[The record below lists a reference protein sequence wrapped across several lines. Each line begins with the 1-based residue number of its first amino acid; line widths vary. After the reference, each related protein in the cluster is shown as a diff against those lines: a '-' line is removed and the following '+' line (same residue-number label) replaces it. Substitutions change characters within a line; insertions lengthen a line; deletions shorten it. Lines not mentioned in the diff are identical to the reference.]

1 MCCFVGLKD
10 GPLMFALDSKNT
22 IVHCMSAV
30 DGSLHY
36 MKTNKIADFK
46 PFTCLQVNNNEIY
59 AGSTNGSV
67 YVFESRSGE
76 YLKEI
81 PF

>member
-36 MKTNKIADFK
+36 MKTNKIAGFK
-46 PFTCLQVNNNEIY
+46 PFTCL
-59 AGSTNGSV
+59 
-67 YVFESRSGE
+67 
-76 YLKEI
+76 
-81 PF
+81 